1 MKHNRAMNK
10 DKTVA
15 IPKTK
20 EECFVILDEMLS
32 DEDKQSIVE
41 MEDTIELHFGLG
53 MWIRNNWIY
62 PQNQEE
68 VEKLLRQFDD
78 SGDEDMPL
86 FIHPDDYSSTILDAY
101 QEYLKSKK

>member
-1 MKHNRAMNK
+1 MEVVK
-10 DKTVA
+10 KT
-15 IPKTK
+15 IPRTK
-20 EECFVILDEMLS
+20 EECFAILDEMLS
-32 DEDKQSIVE
+32 AEEKAQIAE
-41 MEDTIELHFGLG
+41 MEDTIDLHFTLG

-78 SGDEDMPL
+78 SGDEDMQL

>member
-1 MKHNRAMNK
+1 MKEQ
-10 DKTVA
+10 

-32 DEDKQSIVE
+32 ADDKAQIAE
-41 MEDTIELHFGLG
+41 MEDTIELHFSLG

-62 PQNQEE
+62 PQSQEE
-68 VEKLLRQFDD
+68 VEKLLRQFND

>member
-20 EECFVILDEMLS
+20 EECFVFLDEMLS
-32 DEDKQSIVE
+32 DEDKQSILE
-41 MEDTIELHFGLG
+41 MEDSIELHFSLG

-62 PQNQEE
+62 PQSQEE

-101 QEYLKSKK
+101 QEYLKSE